1 MEEGGCEGAAH
12 VCVGGEGGVV
22 RGGNQQGP
30 FIRNENM
37 FRP

>member
-12 VCVGGEGGVV
+12 MCVGGVV